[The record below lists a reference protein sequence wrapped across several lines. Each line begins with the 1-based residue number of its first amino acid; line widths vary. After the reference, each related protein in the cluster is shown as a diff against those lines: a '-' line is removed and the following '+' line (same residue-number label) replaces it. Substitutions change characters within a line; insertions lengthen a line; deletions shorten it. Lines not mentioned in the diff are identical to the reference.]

1 MNSMEIYDYLLD
13 NLELPDDENTQ
24 AIADEIYFR
33 LDYLPMYEQIEKLAT
48 ELYKEEKYVQKSKC
62 R

>member
-1 MNSMEIYDYLLD
+1 MNSMQIYDYLVD

-33 LDYLPMYEQIEKLAT
+33 LDYSPMYNQIESLAK
-48 ELYKEEKYVQKSKC
+48 ELYK
-62 R
+62 

>member
-1 MNSMEIYDYLLD
+1 MNSMQIYDYLVD

-33 LDYLPMYEQIEKLAT
+33 LDYSPMYNQIESLAK
-48 ELYKEEKYVQKSKC
+48 EMYK
-62 R
+62 